1 MTTKLNMKQLFA
13 DAFGFL
19 RTQTVGLLP
28 LLALAIV
35 AIFIA
40 EYVTTRALS
49 PSVSAIIVLI
59 IEFIGVAAVSV
70 IAYRRGLGVGGT
82 RGLFPVTL
90 TLCLAHLLVAVL
102 FGILGTLLFVLLA
115 LFAGILIGADD
126 VDLTVS
132 LTSAEDLYA
141 LVSTVSPPVQIILGA
156 LLVLAL
162 AAVIWMLMRLVLFG
176 IATAVHERV
185 MIFRTWGWT
194 KGHALRILVFGV
206 VFVVPAVTFV
216 ALAEATYTT
225 DPGEITGK
233 LGGMAAYTIFTTVN
247 LLLGNA
253 ASVALYKQLAPMRV
267 DYEDTFG

>member
-1 MTTKLNMKQLFA
+1 MTTKLNMKQLFV
-13 DAFGFL
+13 DAFSFL

-28 LLALAIV
+28 LLGVVILAV
-35 AIFIA
+35 LAA
-40 EYVTTRALS
+40 EYVTSRALS
-49 PSVSAIIVLI
+49 LSLSSTIVLI
-59 IEFIGVAAVSV
+59 IEFVGVTAVSV
-70 IAYRRGLGVGGT
+70 IAYRRGLGIEGT
-82 RGLFPVTL
+82 RGVFPVTL
-90 TLCLAHLLVAVL
+90 TLCLAHLLVAAL
-102 FGILGTLLFVLLA
+102 FGILGTLLLVFMA
-115 LFAGILIGADD
+115 LFAGILLGADG

-194 KGHALRILVFGV
+194 KGHALRILAFGV

-225 DPGEITGK
+225 QTDAITGE

-247 LLLGNA
+247 FLLGHA
-253 ASVALYKQLAPMRV
+253 VAVAIYKQLAPKIE